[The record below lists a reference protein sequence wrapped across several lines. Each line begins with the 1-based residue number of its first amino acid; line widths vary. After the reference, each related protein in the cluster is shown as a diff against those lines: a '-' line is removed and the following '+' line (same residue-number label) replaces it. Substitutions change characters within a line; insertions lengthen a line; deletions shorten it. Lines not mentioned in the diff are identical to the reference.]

1 MFHQQGRMQGL
12 CKQVAIAHHG
22 LHVTSAKDPAAFMKT
37 SKSITRAFCVEL
49 QQELS
54 IVAARREY
62 FSQEP
67 PRARFSFLCSS
78 EACRALRVKIT
89 GVRYD
94 VKPQENPTFVAAH
107 FRANPN
113 YEHHIDCEWV
123 DEAEAVEDAPD
134 IEESAAETALRKAKR
149 KLDDYIDVFDPAL
162 KERTKSESAAVKPDA
177 LAEAKPANVT
187 PASDTARSKQP
198 AQTRT
203 NNLERLVDSF
213 RQAQAHL
220 SKEEFALLTLKIPG
234 QGEVTLRSYFR
245 HIKFAQLGDERRVLY
260 GGGLVERY
268 GTGFRFKFFDR
279 LQGKLVTLYVS
290 PAQMQAYRSSRYIS
304 ELLSHADEV
313 RFFTVFA
320 LGTLAASPTGKS
332 ISVEIE
338 DLRHLAIVLGPGK
351 EAAPS
356 GTDGATQAQ

>member
-1 MFHQQGRMQGL
+1 
-12 CKQVAIAHHG
+12 
-22 LHVTSAKDPAAFMKT
+22 MKT
-37 SKSITRAFCVEL
+37 SKSITRAFCIEL

-62 FSQEP
+62 FSQES
-67 PRARFSFLCSS
+67 PRARFSFLCST
-78 EACRALRVKIT
+78 EACRAQGVKIT

-94 VKPQENPTFVAAH
+94 VKPQDHPTFVAAH

-113 YEHHIDCEWV
+113 YEHHADCEWV
-123 DEAEAVEDAPD
+123 DEVDAAEDTPAVQET
-134 IEESAAETALRKAKR
+134 ESETALRKAKR

-162 KERTKSESAAVKPDA
+162 KERVKSQSTP
-177 LAEAKPANVT
+177 AEADKAPDQKPT
-187 PASDTARSKQP
+187 HEKPASDAPKNKQP
-198 AQTRT
+198 TQTRT

-213 RQAQAHL
+213 RQAQAQL
-220 SKEEFALLTLKIPG
+220 TKEEFALLPLRIPG
-234 QGEVTLRSYFR
+234 QGEVSLRSYFR
-245 HIKFAQLGDERRVLY
+245 HIKFAQLVDERRVLY

-268 GTGFRFKFFDR
+268 GTGFKFKFFDR

-320 LGTLAASPTGKS
+320 LGTLQASPSGKS
-332 ISVEIE
+332 VSVEIE
-338 DLRHLAIVLGPGK
+338 DLRHLAIVLGPTK
-351 EAAPS
+351 TPESVEPL
-356 GTDGATQAQ
+356 

>member
-1 MFHQQGRMQGL
+1 
-12 CKQVAIAHHG
+12 
-22 LHVTSAKDPAAFMKT
+22 MKP

-62 FSQEP
+62 FSQES
-67 PRARFSFLCSS
+67 PRERFNFLCST
-78 EACRALRVKIT
+78 EACRAQGVKIT

-113 YEHHIDCEWV
+113 YAHHADCEWV
-123 DEAEAVEDAPD
+123 DELDASEDNAE
-134 IEESAAETALRKAKR
+134 AAETKSETTLRKVKR
-149 KLDDYIDVFDPAL
+149 KLDDYIDVFDPGL
-162 KERTKSESAAVKPDA
+162 KERTKTESSAAEPDTMPKEKPTH
-177 LAEAKPANVT
+177 LT
-187 PASDTARSKQP
+187 PASDTHKSKQP
-198 AQTRT
+198 TKTRT

-213 RQAQAHL
+213 RQAQAQL
-220 SKEEFALLTLKIPG
+220 TKEEFALLTLRIPG
-234 QGEVTLRSYFR
+234 QGEVSLRSYFR
-245 HIKFAQLGDERRVLY
+245 HIKFAQRDDEKRVLY

-268 GTGFRFKFFDR
+268 GTGFKFKFFDR
-279 LQGKLVTLYVS
+279 PQGKLVTLYVS

-320 LGTLAASPTGKS
+320 LGTLKPSPSGKS
-332 ISVEIE
+332 ISVEID
-338 DLRHLAIVLGPGK
+338 DLRHLAIVLGPAK
-351 EAAPS
+351 AAKSDEPPS
-356 GTDGATQAQ
+356 PAQA

>member
-1 MFHQQGRMQGL
+1 
-12 CKQVAIAHHG
+12 
-22 LHVTSAKDPAAFMKT
+22 MKT

-67 PRARFSFLCSS
+67 PRARFNFLCSS
-78 EACRALRVKIT
+78 EACRAQGVKIT

-94 VKPQENPTFVAAH
+94 VKPQDHPTFVAAH
-107 FRANPN
+107 FRANAN
-113 YEHHIDCEWV
+113 YEHHADCEWV
-123 DEAEAVEDAPD
+123 EAHDAADLPSVDESEPQ
-134 IEESAAETALRKAKR
+134 TALRKIKR

-162 KERTKSESAAVKPDA
+162 KVRAIPGPSVDGPERPAADKPSEAIAPAALIKD
-177 LAEAKPANVT
+177 
-187 PASDTARSKQP
+187 RQP
-198 AQTRT
+198 TQVRT
-203 NNLERLVDSF
+203 HNLERLVDSF

-220 SKEEFALLTLKIPG
+220 TKEEFALLTLRIPG
-234 QGEVTLRSYFR
+234 QGEVSLRAYFR
-245 HIKFAQLGDERRVLY
+245 HVKFAQVGDERRVVY

-268 GTGFRFKFFDR
+268 GTGFKFKFFDR

-304 ELLSHADEV
+304 ELLSHAEDV

-320 LGTLAASPTGKS
+320 LGTLVASPSGKS
-332 ISVEIE
+332 VSVEIE
-338 DLRHLAIVLGPGK
+338 DLRHLAIVLGPAK
-351 EAAPS
+351 STDNAEPAA
-356 GTDGATQAQ
+356 G

>member
-1 MFHQQGRMQGL
+1 
-12 CKQVAIAHHG
+12 
-22 LHVTSAKDPAAFMKT
+22 MKT

-67 PRARFSFLCSS
+67 PRARFNFLCSS
-78 EACRALRVKIT
+78 EPCRTQGVKIT

-94 VKPQENPTFVAAH
+94 VKPQDHPTFVAAH
-107 FRANPN
+107 FRANAN
-113 YEHHIDCEWV
+113 YAHHADCEWV
-123 DEAEAVEDAPD
+123 EAHDAADLPPV
-134 IEESAAETALRKAKR
+134 EESEPQTALRKIKR

-162 KERTKSESAAVKPDA
+162 KVQARLGPSVDAPERPAA
-177 LAEAKPANVT
+177 AKPVEGSP
-187 PASDTARSKQP
+187 PAVPPKDKQP
-198 AQTRT
+198 TQVRT

-220 SKEEFALLTLKIPG
+220 TKEEFALLTLRIPG
-234 QGEVTLRSYFR
+234 QGEVSLRAYFR
-245 HIKFAQLGDERRVLY
+245 HIKFASVGDERRVLY

-268 GTGFRFKFFDR
+268 GTGFKFKFFDR

-304 ELLSHADEV
+304 ELLSHADDV

-320 LGTLAASPTGKS
+320 LGTLVASPSGKS

-338 DLRHLAIVLGPGK
+338 DLRHLAIVLGPAK
-351 EAAPS
+351 ATDNAEPS
-356 GTDGATQAQ
+356 PS

>member
-1 MFHQQGRMQGL
+1 
-12 CKQVAIAHHG
+12 
-22 LHVTSAKDPAAFMKT
+22 MKT

-62 FSQEP
+62 FSQES
-67 PRARFSFLCSS
+67 PRARFSFLCST
-78 EACRALRVKIT
+78 EACRAQGVKIT

-94 VKPQENPTFVAAH
+94 VKPQDHPTFVAAH

-113 YEHHIDCEWV
+113 YEHHADCEWV
-123 DEAEAVEDAPD
+123 DEVDAAEDTPAVQET
-134 IEESAAETALRKAKR
+134 ESETALRKAKR

-162 KERTKSESAAVKPDA
+162 KERVKSQSTP
-177 LAEAKPANVT
+177 AEADKEPNQKPT
-187 PASDTARSKQP
+187 HEKPASDAPKNKQP
-198 AQTRT
+198 TQTRT

-213 RQAQAHL
+213 RQAQAQL
-220 SKEEFALLTLKIPG
+220 TKEEFALLPLRIPG
-234 QGEVTLRSYFR
+234 QGEVSLRSYFR

-268 GTGFRFKFFDR
+268 GTGFKFKFFDR

-320 LGTLAASPTGKS
+320 LGTLQASPSGKS
-332 ISVEIE
+332 VSVEIE
-338 DLRHLAIVLGPGK
+338 DLRHLAIVLGPTK
-351 EAAPS
+351 TPESVEPL
-356 GTDGATQAQ
+356 

>member
-1 MFHQQGRMQGL
+1 
-12 CKQVAIAHHG
+12 
-22 LHVTSAKDPAAFMKT
+22 MKT
-37 SKSITRAFCVEL
+37 SRSITRAFCVEL

-67 PRARFSFLCSS
+67 PRTRFSFLCSS
-78 EACRALRVKIT
+78 EACRAQAVKIT

-113 YEHHIDCEWV
+113 YEHHADCEWV
-123 DEAEAVEDAPD
+123 DETD
-134 IEESAAETALRKAKR
+134 AAEEKPAADETEAQTLLRKVKR
-149 KLDDYIDVFDPAL
+149 KLDDYIDVFDPVP
-162 KERTKSESAAVKPDA
+162 KERVKSEPSADKPDKVRD
-177 LAEAKPANVT
+177 EKPAHVA
-187 PASDTARSKQP
+187 PASDTPKGKQ
-198 AQTRT
+198 TTENRT

-213 RQAQAHL
+213 RQAQAQL
-220 SKEEFALLTLKIPG
+220 SKEEFALLTLRIPG
-234 QGEVTLRSYFR
+234 QGEVSLRSYFR
-245 HIKFAQLGDERRVLY
+245 HIKYAQPGDDKRVLY

-268 GTGFRFKFFDR
+268 GTGFKFKFFDR
-279 LQGKLVTLYVS
+279 LQGKRVTLYVS

-313 RFFTVFA
+313 RFFTLFA
-320 LGTLAASPTGKS
+320 LGTLALSPSGKS

-338 DLRHLAIVLGPGK
+338 DLRHLAIVLGPAK
-351 EAAPS
+351 EQSPES
-356 GTDGATQAQ
+356 NSP